1 MFGLACLLLLERCL
15 YLRVLFSHVFI
26 LCEYGLAIM
35 SQQASTIVLKQGRI
49 TIFTAFNCSQE
60 QNNKRTS
67 LLLLMEC
74 R

>member
-1 MFGLACLLLLERCL
+1 MFGLACLLLLQRFL
-15 YLRVLFSHVFI
+15 YLRVLFSHVF
-26 LCEYGLAIM
+26 LFCEYGLAIM
-35 SQQASTIVLKQGRI
+35 SQQASIIVLKQGRI
-49 TIFTAFNCSQE
+49 TIFKAFNGSQE